1 MLKRDRLIV
10 ALDVP
15 SARQARQIIQSIGE
29 SANTYKIGKQL
40 FTAEGPQIVRD
51 LVASGRKVFLD
62 LKFHDI
68 PNTVAAAV
76 RQAAELQVSMLTVH
90 ASGGSKML
98 KAASEAAAQS
108 AAKPVILAVTVLT
121 SLSDADLS
129 EIGVSGNV
137 ITQVLRLGALARNAG
152 CGGLVASAKEAAEL
166 RRELG
171 DGFAIVTPGIRPGCP
186 PMGGPHLPAIG
197 NRGETRTTDSDD
209 QARVLTPKE
218 AIAAGA
224 TYLVVG
230 RPILDSTDPSQAAQN
245 IVREIDEALSVTD
258 VDVGQ
263 RV

>member
-1 MLKRDRLIV
+1 MLNRDRLIV
-10 ALDVP
+10 ALDFS
-15 SARQARQIIQSIGE
+15 SATQARQIVQSIGE
-29 SANTYKIGKQL
+29 SAGTYKVGKQL

-68 PNTVAAAV
+68 PNTVAGAVCEAAK
-76 RQAAELQVSMLTVH
+76 LGVSMLTVH

-98 KAASEAAAQS
+98 KAAAEAAAQS
-108 AAKPVILAVTVLT
+108 ASKPMVLAVTVLT

-129 EIGVSGNV
+129 EMGIQGQV
-137 ITQVLRLGALARNAG
+137 ITQVIMLGRLARNTG
-152 CGGLVASAKEAAEL
+152 CGGLVASGQEAREL

-171 DGFAIVTPGIRPGCP
+171 QDFAIVTPGVRPAGTAV
-186 PMGGPHLPAIG
+186 G
-197 NRGETRTTDSDD
+197 D

-230 RPILDSTDPSQAAQN
+230 RPILDAEDPAQAAEA
-245 IVREIDEALSVTD
+245 IVSEIGEPVAD
-258 VDVGQ
+258 
-263 RV
+263 

>member
-1 MLKRDRLIV
+1 MLNRDRLIV

-15 SARQARQIIQSIGE
+15 SATQARQVIQSIGE

-98 KAASEAAAQS
+98 KAAAEAAAQS
-108 AAKPVILAVTVLT
+108 EAKPLVLAVTVLT
-121 SLSDADLS
+121 SLSDSDLS
-129 EIGVSGNV
+129 EIGVAGNV
-137 ITQVLRLGALARNAG
+137 ATQVLRLGALARNAG
-152 CGGLVASAKEAAEL
+152 CGGLVASAREAREL
-166 RRELG
+166 RQELG
-171 DGFAIVTPGIRPGCP
+171 DDFAIVTPGVRPAGAAV
-186 PMGGPHLPAIG
+186 G
-197 NRGETRTTDSDD
+197 D

-218 AIAAGA
+218 AITAGA
-224 TYLVVG
+224 TFLVVG
-230 RPILDSTDPSQAAQN
+230 RPILEATDPSQAAQN

>member
-1 MLKRDRLIV
+1 MLNRDRLIV

-15 SARQARQIIQSIGE
+15 SATQARQIVQSIGE
-29 SANTYKIGKQL
+29 SANTYKVGKQL

-51 LVASGRKVFLD
+51 LVSSGRKVFLD

-76 RQAAELQVSMLTVH
+76 RQAAELGISMMTVH

-98 KAASEAAAQS
+98 KAAADAAAQS
-108 AAKPVILAVTVLT
+108 PTRPMVLAVTVLT

-129 EIGVSGNV
+129 EIGIAGNV
-137 ITQVLRLGALARNAG
+137 ITQVITLGSLARKAG
-152 CGGLVASAKEAAEL
+152 CGGLVASAKEAPEL

-171 DGFAIVTPGIRPGCP
+171 NDFAIVTPGVRPAGSAP
-186 PMGGPHLPAIG
+186 G
-197 NRGETRTTDSDD
+197 D
-209 QARVLTPKE
+209 QARVLTPRE

-230 RPILDSTDPSQAAQN
+230 RPILEATDPSQAADAL
-245 IVREIDEALSVTD
+245 VREIEEAKV
-258 VDVGQ
+258 
-263 RV
+263 

>member
-1 MLKRDRLIV
+1 MLNRDRLIV
-10 ALDVP
+10 ALDVS
-15 SARQARQIIQSIGE
+15 SAAEARQIVQSIGE
-29 SANTYKIGKQL
+29 AANTYKIGKQL

-76 RQAAELQVSMLTVH
+76 REAAKLNVSMLTVH

-98 KAASEAAAQS
+98 KAAAEAAAQS
-108 AAKPVILAVTVLT
+108 PAKPMVLAVTVLT

-129 EIGVSGNV
+129 DIGFGGNV
-137 ITQVLRLGALARNAG
+137 ITQVITLGSLALNAG
-152 CGGLVASAKEAAEL
+152 CGGLVASAKEAGEL

-171 DGFAIVTPGIRPGCP
+171 PDFAIVTPGVRPAG
-186 PMGGPHLPAIG
+186 
-197 NRGETRTTDSDD
+197 TSVDD

-230 RPILDSTDPSQAAQN
+230 RPILEAANPSIAAEQ
-245 IVREIDEALSVTD
+245 IRQEIDEALLVRTNA
-258 VDVGQ
+258 
-263 RV
+263 

>member
-1 MLKRDRLIV
+1 MLNRDRLIV
-10 ALDVP
+10 ALDVS
-15 SARQARQIIQSIGE
+15 SATQARQIVQSIGE

-98 KAASEAAAQS
+98 KAAADAAAQS
-108 AAKPVILAVTVLT
+108 ALKPMILAVTVLT

-137 ITQVLRLGALARNAG
+137 MTQVLRLGALARNAG
-152 CGGLVASAKEAAEL
+152 CGGLVASAKEAPEL

-171 DGFAIVTPGIRPGCP
+171 DNFAIVTPGVRPTGTVA
-186 PMGGPHLPAIG
+186 G
-197 NRGETRTTDSDD
+197 D
-209 QARVLTPKE
+209 QVRVLTPQE

-230 RPILDSTDPSQAAQN
+230 RPILDAPDSARAAEV
-245 IVREIDEALSVTD
+245 IVEEIAGATNV
-258 VDVGQ
+258 VA
-263 RV
+263 